1 MKELAYILTGLNTLK
16 IVGVT
21 GRKIEGITDDS
32 RSVKENGLF
41 VAVKG
46 ITSDGHNF
54 IAKAIENGAAVIVLE
69 EEQVH
74 HPEVTYVYVKDT
86 RLAKARI
93 AKSFFEDPSSA
104 FKLIGITGTNG
115 KTTVSTLLFDL
126 LKSMGYKV
134 GLISTIECRI
144 NEDRIPSSH
153 TTPDV
158 IILNEI
164 MYRMKQEAC
173 DYVMMEVSSHAIDQG
188 RIEGLDFDCGVF
200 TNITHDHLDYH
211 GTFDN
216 YIRTKKK
223 FFDDLDKKAHA
234 VINVD
239 DANGERMVQNTE
251 AQIHSCSINRLADY
265 KAKIISNDFSGLE
278 MLLDNVHVHL
288 GLVGK
293 FNAYNLLMI
302 YAVAACFIEEKED
315 ILIGLSALKSA
326 EGRFEVLR
334 ESGGKNV
341 IGIIDYAH
349 TPDALENVLSTVK
362 MIIKSTVQLTTVV
375 GCGGDRDKTK
385 RPLMA
390 AIAQKYSDVTI
401 LTSDNPRTE
410 DPKIILDEMEKG
422 IDIQGNKVSRI
433 EDRKDAIASAYEQA
447 EMNEVI
453 VIAGKGHEK
462 YQDINGVK
470 TPFDDKQILKLFF
483 IKNI

>member
-1 MKELAYILTGLNTLK
+1 LKKLEDILSGLDVLR
-16 IVGVT
+16 IVGEEV
-21 GRKIEGITDDS
+21 KNIEGVTDDS
-32 RSVKENGLF
+32 RNAQTNGLF
-41 VAVKG
+41 IAVNG
-46 ITSDGHNF
+46 ITSDGHDY
-54 IAKAIENGAAVIVLE
+54 IDKAIEEGVTVVVLE
-69 EEQVH
+69 KVCDHREGI
-74 HPEVTYVYVKDT
+74 TYVYVKNT

-93 AKSFFEDPSSA
+93 AKVFFEDPSRA

-126 LKSMGYKV
+126 LKNMGYKV

-144 NEDRIPSSH
+144 NDEIIPSSH
-153 TTPDV
+153 TTPDI

-164 MYRMKQEAC
+164 MGRMKKENC

-234 VINVD
+234 VTNVD
-239 DANGERMVQNTE
+239 DANGERMVQNTK
-251 AQIHSCSINRLADY
+251 AQIHTCSINRLADF

-278 MLLDNVHVHL
+278 MTLDNTSVHL
-288 GLVGK
+288 GLVGR

-315 ILIGLSALKSA
+315 ILVGLSMLKSA
-326 EGRFEVLR
+326 EGRFDVLR
-334 ESGGKNV
+334 ESAGKYV

-362 MIIKSTVQLTTVV
+362 AIKKPGVKLTTVV
-375 GCGGDRDKTK
+375 GCGGDRDITK

-390 AIAQKYSDVTI
+390 SIAQKYSDVTI

-410 DPKIILDEMEKG
+410 DPEIILDEMEKG
-422 IDIQGNKVSRI
+422 IDKKGNKVSRV
-433 EDRKDAIASAYEQA
+433 EDRKEAIALAYKQA
-447 EMNEVI
+447 EMHEVI
-453 VIAGKGHEK
+453 VVAGKGHEK

-483 IKNI
+483 HKNI

>member
-1 MKELAYILTGLNTLK
+1 MKKLEDILSGLDVLR
-16 IVGVT
+16 IVGEEV
-21 GRKIEGITDDS
+21 KNIEGVTDDS
-32 RSVKENGLF
+32 RNAQTNGLF
-41 VAVKG
+41 IAVNG
-46 ITSDGHNF
+46 ITSDGHDY
-54 IAKAIENGAAVIVLE
+54 IDKAIEEGVTVVVLE
-69 EEQVH
+69 KVCDHREGI
-74 HPEVTYVYVKDT
+74 TYVYVKNT

-93 AKSFFEDPSSA
+93 AKVFFEDPSRA

-126 LKSMGYKV
+126 LKNMGYKV

-144 NEDRIPSSH
+144 NDEIIPSSH
-153 TTPDV
+153 TTPDI

-164 MYRMKQEAC
+164 MSRMKKENC

-234 VINVD
+234 VTNVD
-239 DANGERMVQNTE
+239 DANGERMVQNTK
-251 AQIHSCSINRLADY
+251 AQIHTCSINRLADF

-278 MLLDNVHVHL
+278 MTLDNTSVHL
-288 GLVGK
+288 GLVGR

-315 ILIGLSALKSA
+315 VLVGLSALKSA
-326 EGRFEVLR
+326 EGRFDVLR
-334 ESGGKNV
+334 ESAGKYV

-362 MIIKSTVQLTTVV
+362 AIKKPGVKLTTVV
-375 GCGGDRDKTK
+375 GCGGDRDITK

-390 AIAQKYSDVTI
+390 SIAQKYSDVTI

-410 DPKIILDEMEKG
+410 DPEIILDEMEKG
-422 IDIQGNKVSRI
+422 IDKKGNKVSRV
-433 EDRKDAIASAYEQA
+433 EDRKEAIALAYKQA
-447 EMNEVI
+447 EMHEVI
-453 VIAGKGHEK
+453 VVAGKGHEK

-483 IKNI
+483 HKNI

>member
-1 MKELAYILTGLNTLK
+1 MKKLEDILSGLDVLR
-16 IVGVT
+16 IVGEEV
-21 GRKIEGITDDS
+21 KNIEGVTDDS
-32 RSVKENGLF
+32 RNAQTNGLF
-41 VAVKG
+41 IAVNG
-46 ITSDGHNF
+46 ITSDGHDY
-54 IAKAIENGAAVIVLE
+54 IDKAIEEGVTVVVLE
-69 EEQVH
+69 KVCDHREGI
-74 HPEVTYVYVKDT
+74 TYVYVKNT

-93 AKSFFEDPSSA
+93 AKVFFEDPSRA

-126 LKSMGYKV
+126 LKNMGYKV

-144 NEDRIPSSH
+144 NDEIIPSSH
-153 TTPDV
+153 TTPDI

-164 MYRMKQEAC
+164 MGRMKKENC

-234 VINVD
+234 VTNVD
-239 DANGERMVQNTE
+239 DANGERMVQNTK
-251 AQIHSCSINRLADY
+251 AQIHTCSINRLADF

-278 MLLDNVHVHL
+278 MTLDNTSVHL
-288 GLVGK
+288 GLVGR

-315 ILIGLSALKSA
+315 ILVGLSMLKSA
-326 EGRFEVLR
+326 EGRFDVLR
-334 ESGGKNV
+334 ESAGKHV

-362 MIIKSTVQLTTVV
+362 AIKKPGVKLTTVV
-375 GCGGDRDKTK
+375 GCGGDRDITK

-390 AIAQKYSDVTI
+390 SIAQKYSDVTI

-410 DPKIILDEMEKG
+410 DPEIILDEMEKG
-422 IDIQGNKVSRI
+422 IDKKGNKVSRV
-433 EDRKDAIASAYEQA
+433 EDRKEAIALAYKQA
-447 EMNEVI
+447 EMHEVI
-453 VIAGKGHEK
+453 VVAGKGHEK

-483 IKNI
+483 HKNI